1 MAGRPLDHVGFYTF
15 SFGFC
20 AKNVGLN
27 PETFY
32 TDPEK
37 SLAAQLWTHQMYDS
51 DDLPRFGPPIG
62 VLEFGGEMKL
72 PTNESQQSP
81 ITTRYSVESEE
92 DVEKLRLPDVKT
104 SGFMAK
110 RLEFGQLQEK
120 AGVLCTLR
128 IGTPFTIASY
138 ICEIQQ
144 LLRWMH
150 KKSELA
156 HQILRLAT
164 DFGIQLA
171 QHWVDRF
178 GAENV
183 NLREAAP
190 AESNQLISPKNF
202 QDFALPYIEELHEK
216 VFAMG
221 VKYIEAHLCGDQNL
235 NLPYW
240 REVLF
245 GDPGFVSFGHE
256 VDIATAID
264 YLGDRSVLM
273 GNLNTSLIQS
283 GTPQQ
288 VYELSKQCI
297 EKGKYAP
304 RGFILAPGCEL
315 PPLAPPGNVWAMKKA
330 INDFG
335 GYESESSGSRTN
347 LSQ

>member
-1 MAGRPLDHVGFYTF
+1 MMTPSQRKEALSAGQPSDHVGFYTF

-20 AKNVGLN
+20 AKNVGLS
-27 PETFY
+27 PQTFY

-37 SLAAQLWTHQMYDS
+37 SLAAQLWTHQMYGS
-51 DDLPRFGPPIG
+51 DDVPRFGPPIG
-62 VLEFGGEMKL
+62 VLEFGGEIKW
-72 PTNESQQSP
+72 PSDESQPSP
-81 ITTRYSVESEE
+81 TTTRYPVESEE
-92 DVEKLRLPDVKT
+92 DVMKLQLPDVKT

-110 RLEFGQLQEK
+110 RWEFGQLQEK
-120 AGVLCTLR
+120 TGVLCTMR

-150 KKSELA
+150 KKPELV

-164 DFGIQLA
+164 DFGVRLA
-171 QHWVDRF
+171 QNWVDRF

-190 AESNQLISPKNF
+190 AESNQLISSKHF

-240 REVLF
+240 RKVLF

-256 VDIATAID
+256 VDIATAKN
-264 YLGDRSVLM
+264 YLGDRSVLI
-273 GNLNTSLIQS
+273 GNLNTSILQT
-283 GTPQQ
+283 GTPQE
-288 VYELSKQCI
+288 VYSFSKECI
-297 EKGKYAP
+297 EKGKDAP
-304 RGFILAPGCEL
+304 RGFILSPGCEL
-315 PPLAPPGNVWAMKKA
+315 PAMTPPGNVWAMRKA

-335 GYESESSGSRTN
+335 WYE
-347 LSQ
+347 